1 MTEEQKEA
9 IEHFQGKEIE
19 FTIDGDMKE
28 MFKALGINPVE
39 DTFQKNAVRINSLLQ
54 LIQEQQKEL
63 EIVDKYAQNLWQI
76 LSDYD
81 GYYDEETKQG
91 SLEGLAGLVDEAMD
105 TCKKI
110 IRRDTKSVI
119 YTGGN
124 NKKYNILMEEIKG
137 DDE

>member
-1 MTEEQKEA
+1 MKTRYKIGKLPKTVIVMDILAA
-9 IEHFQGKEIE
+9 ILNFINWILDFNILRLEL
-19 FTIDGDMKE
+19 
-28 MFKALGINPVE
+28 ALGFGVL
-39 DTFQKNAVRINSLLQ
+39 ALLVYRI
-54 LIQEQQKEL
+54 EKQQKEL

-91 SLEGLAGLVDEAMD
+91 SLEGLAGLVDESMD

-124 NKKYNILMEEIKG
+124 DKKYNILMEEVEG

>member
-1 MTEEQKEA
+1 
-9 IEHFQGKEIE
+9 
-19 FTIDGDMKE
+19 MKKKYK
-28 MFKALGINPVE
+28 MRPMAKLVIALDILV
-39 DTFQKNAVRINSLLQ
+39 VIMNSLLLLDKFEMVRFN
-54 LIQEQQKEL
+54 LILAFGVLALLVYRIERQQKEL
-63 EIVDKYAQNLWQI
+63 EIVDKYVQNLWEI
-76 LSDYD
+76 LLDYD

-119 YTGGN
+119 YIGGN
-124 NKKYNILMEEIKG
+124 DKKYNILMEKVEG